1 MERYVEFPTADG
13 RSVLVQVSTD
23 FDGPVTRGGRSGEMI
38 QRAQRTF
45 EDAVGRIQPAVQAV
59 IDQLGSLAHRPS
71 EVSVEFALVL
81 HAEAGAV
88 IAQTGANANFTVR
101 LTWQDSERQ

>member
-45 EDAVGRIQPAVQAV
+45 EEAVGRIQPAV
-59 IDQLGSLAHRPS
+59 
-71 EVSVEFALVL
+71 
-81 HAEAGAV
+81 
-88 IAQTGANANFTVR
+88 
-101 LTWQDSERQ
+101 